1 MCILIISFCHEFLI
15 FDKKLV
21 LLSVFLAFLYACS
34 DEIHQ
39 LFVPGRSG
47 QVSDVLL
54 DTLGSFTGIMIYKL
68 IYNKIKGGKV

>member
-1 MCILIISFCHEFLI
+1 MYNMTINYKNNIYIPIIICIL
-15 FDKKLV
+15 
-21 LLSVFLAFLYACS
+21 YAIS

-54 DTLGSFTGIMIYKL
+54 DTLGAFTGIMIYKL